1 MSVRQTIACDA
12 CDATLAEGEGLHL
25 ERRGSVVPGLRSEA
39 GSGPWDFCSFEC
51 MAWWVRRETPP
62 ASPPWGP
69 PDAPDLIQQ
78 PPPGP
83 TRDLVEACKRDPE
96 PDPLQSLYRT
106 HGQPVPSEPTVE
118 PVDDEP
124 LRRRP

>member
-1 MSVRQTIACDA
+1 MSARQTIACDA

-69 PDAPDLIQQ
+69 PGDL
-78 PPPGP
+78 
-83 TRDLVEACKRDPE
+83 TEACRRDPE

-106 HGQPVPSEPTVE
+106 HGQPVPSGPTVE
-118 PVDDEP
+118 LVDDEP